1 VVAEKDPAG
10 IGNCWILGGWL
21 GRADAPLR
29 LRSLFQAVL
38 GVTTEA
44 LFILSENFH
53 YARTVAFVSLGN
65 EEPNSD
71 AVPKFYVDAIA
82 PFSDPLAP

>member
-1 VVAEKDPAG
+1 VYRFHIPEA
-10 IGNCWILGGWL
+10 
-21 GRADAPLR
+21 RADAPLR